1 MNDMRK
7 SPKRRKRTSGEK
19 EAMRLRNLRKE
30 FGYSSV
36 DPDEPLFSEGMP
48 RIAVR
53 CAYKVT

>member
-36 DPDEPLFSEGMP
+36 DPDEPLFSKGIP
-48 RIAVR
+48 
-53 CAYKVT
+53 